1 MSTIAIGV
9 RVPGWDEN
17 IWAVACPTPPFEWS
31 VRDLR
36 VFMAAVARAL
46 PSLSPDDL
54 EYELLPTSGGV
65 RVRLFRGA
73 HGEAVTYA
81 PLALP
86 AATKAALG
94 LATAPIGAVFRISD
108 AEREA
113 AAEFTITPMGGA
125 V

>member
-1 MSTIAIGV
+1 MSTIAVGV

-17 IWAVACPTPPFEWS
+17 TWAIACPTPPHEWS

-36 VFMAAVARAL
+36 VFMAAVARCVPA
-46 PSLSPDDL
+46 LSPDDL
-54 EYELLPTSGGV
+54 EFELLPAIGGV

-86 AATKAALG
+86 AATTNALG
-94 LATAPIGAVFRISD
+94 LTTHPVTAVFSIS
-108 AEREA
+108 ERERA
-113 AAEFTITPMGGA
+113 DAGALTISPMGGA
-125 V
+125 A

>member
-1 MSTIAIGV
+1 MSTIAVGV

-17 IWAVACPTPPFEWS
+17 TWAIACPTPPFEWS
-31 VRDLR
+31 VHDLR
-36 VFMAAVARAL
+36 VFMAAVARCL

-54 EYELLPTSGGV
+54 EYELLPSPGGI
-65 RVRLFRGA
+65 RLRLFRGA

-86 AATKAALG
+86 PATKEALS
-94 LATAPIGAVFRISD
+94 LATDPLTAVLTLTDRER
-108 AEREA
+108 AEA
-113 AAEFTITPMGGA
+113 GTFTIAPMGGA